1 MARIYELKITNFR
14 GIKSFSNKLNKDFVC
29 LLGRGDSGKTTILD
43 AISYILSPSWN
54 LSFFD
59 SDFYRGN
66 TASPIVME
74 ATLLDVPKKFI
85 NEEKFGLYIR
95 GLDANGQ
102 IHDELQQDH
111 SKVLTMRL
119 EVNKNLEPQWHVVN
133 NRQEPIRISGQDRA
147 RLNVFMVSDYI
158 DRHFSWSKGSPL
170 SSILKETQPTS
181 DDNSEVIIDAIREA
195 KEKIDQDSFECFK
208 EVTERIKKSS
218 LNLGVDLSKV
228 KTTVDFRDVSIKDG
242 RVCLHDE
249 DVPLR
254 LKGKGSKRLISMAIQ
269 SVLVQCGG
277 IILIDEIEQGLE
289 PDRVK
294 HLVRSL
300 KKDNAGQIFLTTHS
314 SDVITEL
321 EADDLVIVNN
331 NQGEVT
337 ISTPD
342 QKFQNIIR
350 ACPEAGYAKKVI
362 VCEGKTEIGI
372 CRALDA
378 YRKNKNMECMSAKAC
393 VYTCGSGH
401 SFSERAI
408 KLKELG
414 LTTCVFCDSNDDG
427 SLKPTKDNLRTAGIK
442 IFDCDNNCSIEQQI
456 FKDLP
461 WDGVKK
467 LLDYVVENKNIS
479 AEQLKASIK
488 SKYGNGFPD
497 DFKNADTPQIRD
509 AMGKASLTK
518 DKEWFKRIDHGEFLG
533 EIILSY
539 FAELDNRKLKTQ
551 LENLLGWIDE

>member
-1 MARIYELKITNFR
+1 MARIHELNISNFR
-14 GIKSFSNKLNKDFVC
+14 GIKTFSAKLSKNFIC

-43 AISYILSPSWN
+43 AISYVLSPSWN

-59 SDFYRGN
+59 SDFHKGN
-66 TASPIVME
+66 TDNCIVIEAS
-74 ATLLDVPKKFI
+74 LLDVPEKFI

-95 GLDANGQ
+95 GLDASGQ

-111 SKVLTMRL
+111 SKVLTIRL
-119 EVNKNLEPQWHVVN
+119 EVSKNLEPQWHVVN
-133 NRQEPIRISGQDRA
+133 NRQESIRISGQDRA

-170 SSILKETQPTS
+170 YFILKETQSTG
-181 DDNSEVIIDAIREA
+181 DDKSEVIIDAIREA
-195 KEKIDQDSFECFK
+195 KEKIDQDSFERFK
-208 EVTERIKKSS
+208 DVTERIKKSS
-218 LNLGVDLSKV
+218 LNLGVDLSRV

-331 NQGEVT
+331 NQGTVT

-350 ACPEAGYAKKVI
+350 ACPEAGYARRVI

-378 YRKNKNMECMSAKAC
+378 YRKNKNMECMSTKDC
-393 VYTCGSGH
+393 VYTCGGGH
-401 SFSERAI
+401 SFSDRAI
-408 KLKELG
+408 KL
-414 LTTCVFCDSNDDG
+414 SNG
-427 SLKPTKDNLRTAGIK
+427 
-442 IFDCDNNCSIEQQI
+442 
-456 FKDLP
+456 
-461 WDGVKK
+461 
-467 LLDYVVENKNIS
+467 
-479 AEQLKASIK
+479 
-488 SKYGNGFPD
+488 
-497 DFKNADTPQIRD
+497 
-509 AMGKASLTK
+509 
-518 DKEWFKRIDHGEFLG
+518 
-533 EIILSY
+533 
-539 FAELDNRKLKTQ
+539 
-551 LENLLGWIDE
+551 

>member
-1 MARIYELKITNFR
+1 MARIHELKITNFR
-14 GIKSFSNKLNKDFVC
+14 GIKSFSNKLNKNFVC

-43 AISYILSPSWN
+43 AICYVLSPSWN
-54 LSFFD
+54 LSFYD
-59 SDFYRGN
+59 SDFYKGN
-66 TASPIVME
+66 TDNPVVIEAS
-74 ATLLDVPKKFI
+74 LLDVPEKFI

-95 GLDANGQ
+95 GLDANGE

-111 SKVLTMRL
+111 AKVLTIRL
-119 EVNKNLEPQWHVVN
+119 EVNKSLEPQWHVVN
-133 NRQEPIRISGQDRA
+133 NRQEAIRISGQDRA

-170 SSILKETQPTS
+170 YSILKEKQSTG

-195 KEKIDQDSFECFK
+195 KEKIDRDSFEQF
-208 EVTERIKKSS
+208 EAVTELIKKSS
-218 LNLGVDLSKV
+218 LNLGVDLSNV

-249 DVPLR
+249 SVPLR

-269 SVLVQCGG
+269 NILVQCGG

-337 ISTPD
+337 ISTPN
-342 QKFQNIIR
+342 QKFQDIIR

-362 VCEGKTEIGI
+362 VCEGKTEMGI
-372 CRALDA
+372 CKALDA
-378 YRKNKNMECMSAKAC
+378 YRRNKDKECMSAKAC
-393 VYTCGSGH
+393 IYTCGGGH

-414 LTTCVFCDSNDDG
+414 LTACVFCDSDDDS
-427 SLKPTKDNLRTAGIK
+427 SLSPTKDDLRTVDIK
-442 IFDCDNNCSIEQQI
+442 IFDCEDSYSIEQQI

-467 LLDYVVENKNIS
+467 LLDYVIKNKNIS
-479 AEQLKASIK
+479 EEQLKASIK
-488 SKYGNGFPD
+488 SKYDNGFPD
-497 DFKNADTPQIRD
+497 DFRNTDTPQMRD

-533 EIILSY
+533 EIIFSY
-539 FAELDNRKLKTQ
+539 FDQLNNKRLKTQ
-551 LENLLGWIDE
+551 LENLLGWVDG

>member
-1 MARIYELKITNFR
+1 MAKIHELKIENFR
-14 GIKSFSNKLNKDFVC
+14 GISYFSTKFGKDFVC

-43 AISYILSPSWN
+43 AISYVLSPSWN
-54 LSFFD
+54 LTFFD
-59 SDFYRGN
+59 SDFYNGN
-66 TASPIVME
+66 INDSIVIE
-74 ATLLDVPKKFI
+74 ATLSDVPVKFI

-95 GLDANGQ
+95 GLDANEE

-111 SKVLTMRL
+111 SKVLTIRL

-133 NRQEPIRISGQDRA
+133 NRQEPIGITGQDRA

-170 SSILKETQPTS
+170 NSILKETQAPG
-181 DDNSEVIIDAIREA
+181 DDDKEVIIDAIREA
-195 KEKIDQDSFECFK
+195 KEKIDQGSFERFK
-208 EVTERIKKSS
+208 ETTERIKKSS
-218 LNLGVDLSKV
+218 LNLGIDLSKV

-249 DVPLR
+249 NVPLR

-277 IILIDEIEQGLE
+277 IVLIDEIEQGLE

-331 NQGEVT
+331 NQGQVT
-337 ISTPD
+337 ASNPD
-342 QKFQNIIR
+342 QRFQDIIR

-372 CRALDA
+372 CRVLDL
-378 YRKNKNMECMSAKAC
+378 YRKNKEMECMSVKSC
-393 VYTCGSGH
+393 VYTYGEGH
-401 SFSERAI
+401 MFSERAS

-414 LTTCVFCDSNDDG
+414 LVTCVFCDSDNDS
-427 SLKPTKDNLRTAGIK
+427 SLKPTKDDLRAADIK

-461 WDGVKK
+461 WNGIKE
-467 LLDYVVENKNIS
+467 LLDYVVKNKNIS
-479 AEQLKASIK
+479 ENQLKESIQ
-488 SKYGNGFPD
+488 SKYGNDFPD
-497 DFKNADTPQIRD
+497 QFRDADTSQMRD
-509 AMGKASLTK
+509 AISKASLVK

-533 EIILSY
+533 EVIFKY
-539 FAELDNRKLKTQ
+539 FEEIGNKKLKTQ

>member
-1 MARIYELKITNFR
+1 MARIYELRINNFR
-14 GIKSFSNKLNKDFVC
+14 GIKSFSAKLNKNFVC

-43 AISYILSPSWN
+43 AISYVLSPSWN

-59 SDFYRGN
+59 SDFYKGN
-66 TASPIVME
+66 TDNSIIIE
-74 ATLLDVPKKFI
+74 ATLLDVPEKFI

-95 GLDANGQ
+95 GLDTDGQ

-111 SKVLTMRL
+111 SKVLTIRL

-170 SSILKETQPTS
+170 YSILKETQSPG
-181 DDNSEVIIDAIREA
+181 DDNSEVIIEAIREA
-195 KEKIDQDSFECFK
+195 KEKIDQDSFERFK
-208 EVTERIKKSS
+208 AVTERIKKSS

-249 DVPLR
+249 VVPLR

-321 EADDLVIVNN
+321 EAEDLVIVNN
-331 NQGEVT
+331 NQGNVA
-337 ISTPD
+337 ISAPD
-342 QKFQNIIR
+342 QKFQDIIR

-372 CRALDA
+372 CRALDT
-378 YRKNKNMECMSAKAC
+378 YRKNKSMECMSAKAC
-393 VYTCGSGH
+393 VYTYGGGH
-401 SFSERAI
+401 SFPERAI

-414 LTTCVFCDSNDDG
+414 LLTCVFCDSDDN
-427 SLKPTKDNLRTAGIK
+427 SLRPTKEDLRTAEIE
-442 IFDCDNNCSIEQQI
+442 IFDCEDNCAIEQQI

-461 WDGVKK
+461 WDGVNK
-467 LLDYVVENKNIS
+467 LLDYVKLKKNIS
-479 AEQLKASIK
+479 EEQLKASIK
-488 SKYGNGFPD
+488 SKYGNGFPN
-497 DFKNADTPQIRD
+497 DFRNTDTPQMRD
-509 AMGKASLTK
+509 ALGKASLIK

-533 EIILSY
+533 EIIFRY
-539 FAELDNRKLKTQ
+539 FDELNNKRLKTQ
-551 LENLLGWIDE
+551 LDNLLSWIDD